1 MIKEA
6 FRVPYSSLVTDIKYA
21 LSSVLDLYFKDVK
34 HVVIAGTPLSFP
46 DCNIYYDISV
56 LNNTDN
62 KAAIFAKPVIAITGS
77 RNLGGKSGVQYLGKC
92 RCLGMRTETD
102 RAIMIR
108 TVYIKTLNKYPL
120 LFPGI
125 YEGDDDVQMNCK
137 EMADRIWSLLYTVF
151 TTQVT
156 KFATVGLYSV
166 NLDMVPMEE
175 SNEQETVLAG
185 QLRFS
190 IDVVRTL
197 E

>member
-1 MIKEA
+1 MTGNA
-6 FRVPYSSLVTDIKYA
+6 
-21 LSSVLDLYFKDVK
+21 
-34 HVVIAGTPLSFP
+34 LSFP

-62 KAAIFAKPVIAITGS
+62 NSNIFAKPVIAITGT
-77 RNLGGKSGVQYLGKC
+77 RNFGGRSGVQYLGKC
-92 RCLGMRTETD
+92 RCLGYRNETD
-102 RAIMIR
+102 RATISR

-125 YEGDDDVQMNCK
+125 YEGDDDIQMNCK
-137 EMADRIWSLLYTVF
+137 ELADRIWGLLYIVF